1 MSEGTEKAVPLYPGA
16 MANDLPGS
24 FCQNCLS
31 WNPGDRETCLKCGTR
46 LLILAGDQTWEDEPE
61 DTDGGEDLE
70 EHLLERIT
78 GLEET
83 MRRVETYLETVSD
96 QLGKL
101 ERSEV
106 MLRNGLMALV
116 QEMEH
121 NRQLDAHAFSERWEN
136 LVEENLHLISAREL
150 FTRYRARILPIARP
164 KSMAQLKRA
173 LLETTALL
181 EAADLPGAAQRL
193 SQALPLDPKNY
204 ELLFTAASLHEAAQN
219 FEEAE
224 VLARKVVGLSPRHF
238 EAWMLLGKLLQEL
251 PEQADQAIEALHQA
265 SDLRPDDPEPR
276 MLLAE
281 LLLDQEDLQGAL
293 EAAQE
298 AVARRR
304 DGETL
309 LLLGQVHLARGES
322 LLAVPTLKEASAYL
336 PGDLNVREA
345 LAEAYLQHDERS
357 KAFAILQE
365 LLLQNPGDPHLLL
378 MLDAENHPQLREA
391 RDGKTGTQLML
402 DEVEALLD
410 ENQTEGAEVL
420 LKRVRRKG
428 RSQRSDWLDLR
439 LAFMKEPEKRLKSA
453 LEFACSD
460 RHPRLCFLALRLVLE
475 HLMEQKRE
483 AEITQALDAYL
494 SRHPKS
500 TGAWE
505 AALMRLAYTL
515 MNGQITDQDLA
526 EVRRLHA
533 HPLPGLEPRARTLL
547 GQYLLALKRHQDV
560 VDLLDPLL
568 EKEPTLINHFQLG
581 AALAGL
587 GEREPARALL
597 RAGLDADPG
606 DLNEGQAKGVKTQI
620 RGLLKELEDAP
631 QA

>member
-1 MSEGTEKAVPLYPGA
+1 

-24 FCQNCLS
+24 YCQNCLT
-31 WNPGDRETCLKCGTR
+31 WNPGDRETCVKCGTR

-61 DTDGGEDLE
+61 EAEGGEDLE

-83 MRRVETYLETVSD
+83 LRRVETYLETVSD

-116 QEMEH
+116 QEMEQK
-121 NRQLDAHAFSERWEN
+121 RQLDAHAFSERWEH
-136 LVEENLHLISAREL
+136 LVEENLNLISAREL

-164 KSMAQLKRA
+164 KSMSQLKRA

-181 EAADLPGAAQRL
+181 ESADLPGAAQRL
-193 SQALPLDPKNY
+193 GQALPLDPKNY
-204 ELLFTAASLHEAAQN
+204 ELIFTVASLHEAAQN

-224 VLARKVVGLSPRHF
+224 SLARKAVGLSPRHF
-238 EAWMLLGKLLQEL
+238 EAWMLLAKLLQEL
-251 PEQADQAIEALHQA
+251 PERADQAIEAMHQA
-265 SDLRPDDPEPR
+265 ADLRPDDPEPR
-276 MLLAE
+276 MMLAE

-298 AVARRR
+298 AVVRRK

-322 LLAVPTLKEASAYL
+322 ALAVPVLKDASAYL
-336 PGDLNVREA
+336 PGDLHVREA
-345 LAEAYLQHDERS
+345 LAEAYLLQDERP
-357 KAFAILQE
+357 KAFAILHE
-365 LLLQNPGDPHLLL
+365 LLLQNPGDPQLLL
-378 MLDAENHPQLREA
+378 MLDAETHPQLREA
-391 RDGKTGTQLML
+391 RDGKPGTLTLL
-402 DEVEALLD
+402 DEAEALLD
-410 ENQTEGAEVL
+410 EDQLDSAALL
-420 LKRVRRKG
+420 LKRARRKG
-428 RSQRSDWLDLR
+428 RSQRLEWLELR
-439 LAFMKEPEKRLKSA
+439 LTFLRQPEKTLKAA
-453 LEFACSD
+453 LDFACSD

-475 HLMEQKRE
+475 HLMAQKRE
-483 AEITQALDAYL
+483 PEIARALDAFL
-494 SRHPKS
+494 TRHPKS
-500 TGAWE
+500 SGAWE
-505 AALMRLAYTL
+505 AALMRLAYRL
-515 MNGQITDQDLA
+515 MNGQVTEQDLV

-547 GQYLLALKRHQDV
+547 GQYLLALKHHQDV
-560 VDLLDPLL
+560 LDLLDPLL

-587 GEREPARALL
+587 GDREEARILL
-597 RAGLDADPG
+597 KAGLDADPG
-606 DLNEGQAKGVKTQI
+606 DLNESQAKGVRSQI
-620 RGLLKELEDAP
+620 RGLMKELDESP
-631 QA
+631 QP

>member
-1 MSEGTEKAVPLYPGA
+1 

-24 FCQNCLS
+24 YCQNCLS
-31 WNPGDRETCLKCGTR
+31 WNPGERETCRKCGTR
-46 LLILAGDQTWEDEPE
+46 LLILAGDQTWEDEAD
-61 DTDGGEDLE
+61 DTDAGEDLE

-83 MRRVETYLETVSD
+83 LRRVETYLETVSD

-116 QEMEH
+116 QEMEQ
-121 NRQLDAHAFSERWEN
+121 NRQLDAHAFSERWEH
-136 LVEENLHLISAREL
+136 LVEENLHLIGAREL

-181 EAADLPGAAQRL
+181 ESADLPGAAQRL
-193 SQALPLDPKNY
+193 GQALPLDPKNY
-204 ELLFTAASLHEAAQN
+204 ELIFTAASLHEAAQN
-219 FEEAE
+219 LEEAE
-224 VLARKVVGLSPRHF
+224 VLARKAVGLSPRHF

-265 SDLRPDDPEPR
+265 ADLRPEDPEPR

-298 AVARRR
+298 AVARRK

-322 LLAVPTLKEASAYL
+322 LLAVPILKDASAYL
-336 PGDLNVREA
+336 PGDLHVREA
-345 LAEAYLQHDERS
+345 LAEAYLLQDERS

-378 MLDAENHPQLREA
+378 MLDAETHPQLREA
-391 RDGKTGTQLML
+391 RDGKSGTQLML
-402 DEVEALLD
+402 DEAETLLD
-410 ENQTEGAEVL
+410 EGQTEGAEVL
-420 LKRVRRKG
+420 LKRVRRRG
-428 RSQRSDWLDLR
+428 RSQRSDWLELR
-439 LAFMKEPEKRLKSA
+439 LAFLKDPEKQLKAS
-453 LEFACSD
+453 LDFACSD
-460 RHPRLCFLALRLVLE
+460 RHPRLCFLALRLALE

-483 AEITQALDAYL
+483 PEIARALDAFL
-494 SRHPKS
+494 TRHPKS

-505 AALMRLAYTL
+505 SALMRQAYRL

-547 GQYLLALKRHQDV
+547 GQYLLALKRHQEV
-560 VDLLDPLL
+560 LDLLDPIL
-568 EKEPTLINHFQLG
+568 EKEPTLINHFQVG
-581 AALAGL
+581 SALVGL
-587 GEREPARALL
+587 GDKEEARALL
-597 RAGLDADPG
+597 EAGLNADAG
-606 DLNEGQAKGVKTQI
+606 DLDDSQAKGVKGQI
-620 RGLLKELEDAP
+620 RSLLKELDEP
-631 QA
+631 GQA

>member
-1 MSEGTEKAVPLYPGA
+1 

-24 FCQNCLS
+24 YCQNCLA
-31 WNPGDRETCLKCGTR
+31 WNPGERETCLKCGTR
-46 LLILAGDQTWEDEPE
+46 LLILPGDQTWEDEPE
-61 DTDGGEDLE
+61 DTDGEDLE

-83 MRRVETYLETVSD
+83 LRRVETYLETVSD

-164 KSMAQLKRA
+164 KSMSQLKRA

-193 SQALPLDPKNY
+193 GQALPLDPKNY
-204 ELLFTAASLHEAAQN
+204 ELLFTAASLHEASQN

-251 PEQADQAIEALHQA
+251 PEHADQAIEALHQA
-265 SDLRPDDPEPR
+265 ADLRPEDPEPR
-276 MLLAE
+276 MMLAE
-281 LLLDQEDLQGAL
+281 LLLDQDDMQGAL

-298 AVARRR
+298 AVARRK

-322 LLAVPTLKEASAYL
+322 SMAVPALKEASAYL

-345 LAEAYLQHDERS
+345 LAEAYLLQGERP

-378 MLDAENHPQLREA
+378 MVDAESHPQLRDA
-391 RDGKTGTQLML
+391 RDGKAGTQLML

-410 ENQTEGAEVL
+410 ENQAEGAEVL

-428 RSQRSDWLDLR
+428 RSQRSEWLDLR
-439 LAFMKEPEKRLKSA
+439 LAFLKNPEKHLKAA
-453 LEFACSD
+453 LDFASSD

-475 HLMEQKRE
+475 HLMEQKRDP
-483 AEITQALDAYL
+483 EITQALDAYL
-494 SRHPKS
+494 ARHPKS

-505 AALMRLAYTL
+505 AALMRLAYRL
-515 MNGQITDQDLA
+515 MNGQVTEQDLDEA
-526 EVRRLHA
+526 RRLHA

-547 GQYLLALKRHQDV
+547 GQYLLALKRHQEV
-560 VDLLDPLL
+560 LDLLDPLL

-587 GEREPARALL
+587 GEREQASALL
-597 RAGLDADPG
+597 RAGLDADAG
-606 DLNEGQAKGVKTQI
+606 DLNESQAKGVKLQI
-620 RGLLKELEDAP
+620 RGLLKELEEGAKV
-631 QA
+631 

>member
-1 MSEGTEKAVPLYPGA
+1 
-16 MANDLPGS
+16 MANDQPGS
-24 FCQNCLS
+24 YCQNCLA
-31 WNPGDRETCLKCGTR
+31 WNPGERETCLKCGTR
-46 LLILAGDQTWEDEPE
+46 LLILPGDQTWEDEPE

-83 MRRVETYLETVSD
+83 LRRVETYLETVSD

-164 KSMAQLKRA
+164 KSMSQLKRA

-193 SQALPLDPKNY
+193 GQALPLDPKNY
-204 ELLFTAASLHEAAQN
+204 ELLFTAASLHEASQN

-224 VLARKVVGLSPRHF
+224 ALARKVVGLSPRHF

-251 PEQADQAIEALHQA
+251 PEHADQAIEALHQA
-265 SDLRPDDPEPR
+265 ADLRPEDPEPR

-281 LLLDQEDLQGAL
+281 LLLDQDDMQGAL

-298 AVARRR
+298 AVARRK

-322 LLAVPTLKEASAYL
+322 AMAVPALKEASAYL

-345 LAEAYLQHDERS
+345 LAEAYLLQGERP

-365 LLLQNPGDPHLLL
+365 LLMQNPGDPHLLL
-378 MLDAENHPQLREA
+378 MLDAENHPQLRDA

-402 DEVEALLD
+402 DEVETLLD
-410 ENQTEGAEVL
+410 ENQTEGAETL

-439 LAFMKEPEKRLKSA
+439 LAFLKDPEKRMKA
-453 LEFACSD
+453 AMDFACSD

-475 HLMEQKRE
+475 YLMERKRDP
-483 AEITQALDAYL
+483 EITLALDAYL
-494 SRHPKS
+494 TRHPKS

-505 AALMRLAYTL
+505 AALMRLAYRL
-515 MNGQITDQDLA
+515 MNGQVTEQDLDEA
-526 EVRRLHA
+526 RRLHA

-547 GQYLLALKRHQDV
+547 GQFLLALKHHQEV
-560 VDLLDPLL
+560 LDLLDPLL

-587 GEREPARALL
+587 GEREQAGALL
-597 RAGLDADPG
+597 RAGLEAEAG
-606 DLNEGQAKGVKTQI
+606 DLNESQAKGVKTQI
-620 RGLLKELEDAP
+620 RGLLKELEEGVKA
-631 QA
+631 

>member
-1 MSEGTEKAVPLYPGA
+1 

-24 FCQNCLS
+24 YCQNCLS
-31 WNPGDRETCLKCGTR
+31 WNPGDRETCVKCGTR
-46 LLILAGDQTWEDEPE
+46 LLILAGDQTWEDEPDE
-61 DTDGGEDLE
+61 PEGGEDLE

-83 MRRVETYLETVSD
+83 LRRVETYLETVSD

-121 NRQLDAHAFSERWEN
+121 KRQLDAHAFSERWEQ

-164 KSMAQLKRA
+164 KSMSQLKRA

-193 SQALPLDPKNY
+193 GQALPLDPRNY
-204 ELLFTAASLHEAAQN
+204 ELIFTAASLHEAAQN

-224 VLARKVVGLSPRHF
+224 GLVRKAVSLSPRHF
-238 EAWMLLGKLLQEL
+238 EAWMLLAKLLQEL
-251 PEQADQAIEALHQA
+251 PDQADLAIEALHQA

-281 LLLDQEDLQGAL
+281 LLLDEEDLQGAL

-298 AVARRR
+298 AVARRK

-322 LLAVPTLKEASAYL
+322 ALAVPALKEASAYL
-336 PGDLNVREA
+336 PGDLHVRES
-345 LAEAYLQHDERS
+345 LAEAYLQQGDRS

-365 LLLQNPGDPHLLL
+365 LLMQNPGDPHLLL
-378 MLDAENHPQLREA
+378 MVDAEDHQQLREA
-391 RDGKTGTQLML
+391 RDGKTGTQTLL
-402 DEVEALLD
+402 DEVENLLD
-410 ENQTEGAEVL
+410 ENQLEPAALL
-420 LKRVRRKG
+420 LKRARRKG
-428 RSQRSDWLDLR
+428 RSQRSEWLDLR
-439 LAFMKEPEKRLKSA
+439 LAFLQNPEKSLKPA
-453 LEFACSD
+453 LDFACSD
-460 RHPRLCFLALRLVLE
+460 RHPRLCFLALRLGLE
-475 HLMEQKRE
+475 HLMAQKRE
-483 AEITQALDAYL
+483 PEIARILDAFL
-494 SRHPKS
+494 TRHPKS

-505 AALMRLAYTL
+505 AALMRQAYRL
-515 MNGQITDQDLA
+515 MNGQTSEQDLV

-533 HPLPGLEPRARTLL
+533 HPLPGMEPRARTLL
-547 GQYLLALKRHQDV
+547 GQYLLALKRHQEV
-560 VDLLDPLL
+560 LDLLDPLL

-587 GEREPARALL
+587 GEREEARTLL
-597 RAGLDADPG
+597 KAGLDAEPG
-606 DLNEGQAKGVKTQI
+606 DLNESQAKGVKNQI
-620 RGLLKELEDAP
+620 RGLLKELDGVTEA
-631 QA
+631 

>member
-1 MSEGTEKAVPLYPGA
+1 
-16 MANDLPGS
+16 MATDTAGS
-24 FCQNCLS
+24 YCQNCLS
-31 WNPGDRETCLKCGTR
+31 WNPGDRETCVKCGTR
-46 LLILAGDQTWEDEPE
+46 LLILAGDQTWEDDAEE
-61 DTDGGEDLE
+61 SDAGEDLE

-83 MRRVETYLETVSD
+83 LRRVETYLETVSD

-116 QEMEH
+116 QEMEQ
-121 NRQLDAHAFSERWEN
+121 NRQLDAHAFSERWES

-164 KSMAQLKRA
+164 KSMSQLKRA
-173 LLETTALL
+173 LLETAALL

-193 SQALPLDPKNY
+193 GQALPLDPKNY
-204 ELLFTAASLHEAAQN
+204 ELIFTAASLHEAAQN

-224 VLARKVVGLSPRHF
+224 SLARKAVGLSPRHF
-238 EAWMLLGKLLQEL
+238 EGWMLLARLLQEL
-251 PEQADQAIEALHQA
+251 PDHVDQAIEALHQA
-265 SDLRPDDPEPR
+265 ADLRPEDPEPR

-281 LLLDQEDLQGAL
+281 VLLDQEDLQGAL

-298 AVARRR
+298 SVARRR

-309 LLLGQVHLARGES
+309 LLLARVFLARGES
-322 LLAVPTLKEASAYL
+322 ALAVPTLKEASTHL
-336 PGDLNVREA
+336 PGDLPVREA
-345 LAEAYLQHDERS
+345 LAEAYLQQGERS

-365 LLLQNPGDPHLLL
+365 LLMQNPGDPHLLL
-378 MLDAENHPQLREA
+378 MVDAENHPQLREA
-391 RDGKTGTQLML
+391 RDGKTGTQLLL
-402 DEVEALLD
+402 DEAESLLD
-410 ENQTEGAEVL
+410 ENQPEGAEVL
-420 LKRVRRKG
+420 LRRARRKG
-428 RSQRSDWLDLR
+428 RSQRSEWLDLR
-439 LAFMKEPEKRLKSA
+439 LAFLKAPEKQLKAA
-453 LEFACSD
+453 LDFACSD
-460 RHPRLCFLALRLVLE
+460 RHPRLCFLALRLALE

-483 AEITQALDAYL
+483 PEIARILDAFL
-494 SRHPKS
+494 TRHPKS

-505 AALMRLAYTL
+505 AALMRQAYKL
-515 MNGQITDQDLA
+515 MNGQVTEQDLA

-547 GQYLLALKRHQDV
+547 GQYLLALKHHQDV
-560 VDLLDPLL
+560 LNLLDPLI

-587 GEREPARALL
+587 GEREQARVLL
-597 RAGLDADPG
+597 RAGLDSDPA
-606 DLNEGQAKGVKTQI
+606 DLNDSQAKGVKQQI
-620 RGLLKELEDAP
+620 AGLLQELE

>member
-1 MSEGTEKAVPLYPGA
+1 

-24 FCQNCLS
+24 YCQNCLA
-31 WNPGDRETCLKCGTR
+31 WNPGERETCLKCGTR
-46 LLILAGDQTWEDEPE
+46 LLILPGDQTWEDEPE

-83 MRRVETYLETVSD
+83 LRRVETYLETVSD

-121 NRQLDAHAFSERWEN
+121 KGQLDGQAFSTRWEQ
-136 LVEENLHLISAREL
+136 LVEENLQLISAREV

-164 KSMAQLKRA
+164 KSMSQLKRA

-193 SQALPLDPKNY
+193 GQALPLDPKNY
-204 ELLFTAASLHEAAQN
+204 ELLFTAASLHEASQN

-251 PEQADQAIEALHQA
+251 PEHADQAIEALHQA
-265 SDLRPDDPEPR
+265 ADLRPEDPEPR
-276 MLLAE
+276 MMLAE
-281 LLLDQEDLQGAL
+281 LLLDQDDMQGAL

-298 AVARRR
+298 AVARRK

-322 LLAVPTLKEASAYL
+322 AMAVPALKEASAYL

-345 LAEAYLQHDERS
+345 LAEAYLLQGERP

-378 MLDAENHPQLREA
+378 MVDAENHPQLRDA
-391 RDGKTGTQLML
+391 RDGKAGTQLML

-410 ENQTEGAEVL
+410 ENQTEGAETL

-428 RSQRSDWLDLR
+428 RSQRSEWLDLR
-439 LAFMKEPEKRLKSA
+439 LAFLKDPEKRIKAA

-460 RHPRLCFLALRLVLE
+460 RHPRLCFLALRLILE
-475 HLMEQKRE
+475 HLMERKRDS
-483 AEITQALDAYL
+483 EITLALDAYL
-494 SRHPKS
+494 TRHPKS

-505 AALMRLAYTL
+505 AALMRLAYRL
-515 MNGQITDQDLA
+515 MNGQVTDQDLDEA
-526 EVRRLHA
+526 RRLHA

-547 GQYLLALKRHQDV
+547 GQYLLALKHHQEV
-560 VDLLDPLL
+560 LDLLDPLL

-587 GEREPARALL
+587 GEREQATALL
-597 RAGLDADPG
+597 KAGLEAEAG
-606 DLNEGQAKGVKTQI
+606 DLNESQAKGVKIQI
-620 RGLLKELEDAP
+620 RGLLKELEEGVKA
-631 QA
+631 

>member
-1 MSEGTEKAVPLYPGA
+1 
-16 MANDLPGS
+16 MATDLAGS
-24 FCQNCLS
+24 YCQNCLS
-31 WNPGDRETCLKCGTR
+31 WNPGDRETCIKCGTR
-46 LLILAGDQTWEDEPE
+46 LLILAGDQTWEDDADE
-61 DTDGGEDLE
+61 TDAGEDLE

-83 MRRVETYLETVSD
+83 LRRVETYLETVSD

-116 QEMEH
+116 QEMEQ
-121 NRQLDAHAFSERWEN
+121 NRQLDAHAFSERWES

-164 KSMAQLKRA
+164 KSMPQLKRA

-193 SQALPLDPKNY
+193 GQALPLDPKNY
-204 ELLFTAASLHEAAQN
+204 ELIFTAASLHEAAQN

-224 VLARKVVGLSPRHF
+224 GLARKAVGLSPRHF
-238 EAWMLLGKLLQEL
+238 EGWMLLARLLQEL
-251 PEQADQAIEALHQA
+251 PDHVDQAIEALHQA
-265 SDLRPDDPEPR
+265 ADLRPEDAEPR

-281 LLLDQEDLQGAL
+281 VLLDQEDLQGAL

-298 AVARRR
+298 SVARRR

-309 LLLGQVHLARGES
+309 LLLAQVFLARGES
-322 LLAVPTLKEASAYL
+322 TLAVPILKEASTHL
-336 PGDLNVREA
+336 PGDLPVREA
-345 LAEAYLQHDERS
+345 LAEAYLQQGERS

-378 MLDAENHPQLREA
+378 MVDAENHQQLREA
-391 RDGKTGTQLML
+391 RDGKTGTQLLL
-402 DEVEALLD
+402 DEAESLLD
-410 ENQTEGAEVL
+410 ENQPEGAEVL
-420 LKRVRRKG
+420 LRRARRKG
-428 RSQRSDWLDLR
+428 RSQRSEWLDLR
-439 LAFMKEPEKRLKSA
+439 LAFLKEPEKQLKAA
-453 LEFACSD
+453 LDVACSD
-460 RHPRLCFLALRLVLE
+460 RHPRLCFLALRLALE

-483 AEITQALDAYL
+483 PEISRILDAFL
-494 SRHPKS
+494 TRHPKS

-505 AALMRLAYTL
+505 AALMRQAYKL
-515 MNGQITDQDLA
+515 MNGQVTEQDLA

-547 GQYLLALKRHQDV
+547 GQYLLALKHHQDV
-560 VDLLDPLL
+560 LNLLDPLI
-568 EKEPTLINHFQLG
+568 EKEPTLINHVQLG

-587 GEREPARALL
+587 GEREQARVLL
-597 RAGLDADPG
+597 RAGLDSDPA
-606 DLNEGQAKGVKTQI
+606 DLNDSQAKGVKQQI
-620 RGLLKELEDAP
+620 AGLLQELEQKD
-631 QA
+631 

>member
-1 MSEGTEKAVPLYPGA
+1 
-16 MANDLPGS
+16 MANELPGS
-24 FCQNCLS
+24 YCQNCLT
-31 WNPGDRETCLKCGTR
+31 WNSGERETCVKCGTR
-46 LLILAGDQTWEDEPE
+46 LLILVGDQTWEDEPE
-61 DTDGGEDLE
+61 DSDAGEDLE

-83 MRRVETYLETVSD
+83 VRRVETYLETVSD

-116 QEMEH
+116 QEMEQK
-121 NRQLDAHAFSERWEN
+121 RQLDAHAFSERWEH

-164 KSMAQLKRA
+164 KSMSQLKRA

-181 EAADLPGAAQRL
+181 EAADLLGAAQRL
-193 SQALPLDPKNY
+193 GQAVPLDPKNY
-204 ELLFTAASLHEAAQN
+204 ELIFTAASLHEGAQD

-224 VLARKVVGLSPRHF
+224 SLARKAVGLSPRHF
-238 EAWMLLGKLLQEL
+238 EAWMLLAKLLQEL
-251 PEQADQAIEALHQA
+251 PEQADQAIEALHKA
-265 SDLRPDDPEPR
+265 ADLRPEDPEPR

-309 LLLGQVHLARGES
+309 LLLGQVLLARGES
-322 LLAVPTLKEASAYL
+322 ALAVTVLKEASSYM
-336 PGDLNVREA
+336 PGDLHVRES
-345 LAEAYLQHDERS
+345 LAEAYLLQEERP

-378 MLDAENHPQLREA
+378 MLDAETHPQLREA
-391 RDGKTGTQLML
+391 RDGKAGTQMML

-410 ENQTEGAEVL
+410 EHQLEGAEVL

-439 LAFMKEPEKRLKSA
+439 LAFLKSPEKQLKAA
-453 LEFACSD
+453 LDFACSE
-460 RHPRLCFLALRLVLE
+460 RHPRLCFLGLRLALE

-483 AEITQALDAYL
+483 PEIARALDAFL
-494 SRHPKS
+494 TRHPKS

-505 AALMRLAYTL
+505 AALLRQAYRL
-515 MNGQITDQDLA
+515 MNGQVTEQDLV

-547 GQYLLALKRHQDV
+547 GQYLLALKHHQAV
-560 VDLLDPLL
+560 IDLLDPLL
-568 EKEPTLINHFQLG
+568 EKEPTIINHFQMG

-587 GEREPARALL
+587 GERETAQALL
-597 RAGLDADPG
+597 RAGLEADSG
-606 DLNEGQAKGVKTQI
+606 DLDEAQAKGVKGQI
-620 RGLLKELEDAP
+620 RGLLQELDEGP
-631 QA
+631 QP

>member
-1 MSEGTEKAVPLYPGA
+1 

-24 FCQNCLS
+24 YCQNCLT
-31 WNPGDRETCLKCGTR
+31 WNPGDRETCVKCGTR
-46 LLILAGDQTWEDEPE
+46 LLILAGDQTWEDEPDE
-61 DTDGGEDLE
+61 TEGGEDLE

-83 MRRVETYLETVSD
+83 LRRVETYLETVSD

-116 QEMEH
+116 QEMEQK
-121 NRQLDAHAFSERWEN
+121 RQLDAHAFSERWES

-164 KSMAQLKRA
+164 KSMSQLKRA

-193 SQALPLDPKNY
+193 GQALPLDPKNY
-204 ELLFTAASLHEAAQN
+204 ELIFTAASLHEAAQN

-224 VLARKVVGLSPRHF
+224 SLARKAVGLSPRHF
-238 EAWMLLGKLLQEL
+238 EAWMLLAKLLQEL
-251 PEQADQAIEALHQA
+251 PEHADQAIEALHQA
-265 SDLRPDDPEPR
+265 SDLRPEDAEPR

-281 LLLDQEDLQGAL
+281 LLLDEEDLQGAL

-298 AVARRR
+298 AVARRK

-322 LLAVPTLKEASAYL
+322 GMAVPALKEASAYL
-336 PGDLNVREA
+336 PGDLHVRES
-345 LAEAYLQHDERS
+345 LAEAYLLQGDRS

-365 LLLQNPGDPHLLL
+365 LLTQNPGDPHLLL
-378 MLDAENHPQLREA
+378 MVDAEDHRQLHEA
-391 RDGKTGTQLML
+391 RDGKAGTQVML
-402 DEVEALLD
+402 DEAETLLD
-410 ENQTEGAEVL
+410 ENQLESAALL

-428 RSQRSDWLDLR
+428 KSQRSEWLDLR
-439 LAFMKEPEKRLKSA
+439 LAFLQDPEKTLRSA
-453 LEFACSD
+453 LAFACSD
-460 RHPRLCFLALRLVLE
+460 RHPRLCFLALRLALE
-475 HLMEQKRE
+475 HLMAQKRE
-483 AEITQALDAYL
+483 AEIARTLDAFL
-494 SRHPKS
+494 TRHPKS

-505 AALMRLAYTL
+505 AALMRQAYRL
-515 MNGQITDQDLA
+515 MNGQATEQDLV

-533 HPLPGLEPRARTLL
+533 HPLPGMEPRARTLL
-547 GQYLLALKRHQDV
+547 GQYLLALKRHQEV
-560 VDLLDPLL
+560 LELIDPLI

-587 GEREPARALL
+587 GEREEAKVLL
-597 RAGLDADPG
+597 KAGLDAEPG
-606 DLNEGQAKGVKTQI
+606 DLNDSQAKGVKNQI
-620 RGLLKELEDAP
+620 RGLLKELSGAGEA
-631 QA
+631 

>member
-1 MSEGTEKAVPLYPGA
+1 

-24 FCQNCLS
+24 YCQNCLA
-31 WNPGDRETCLKCGTR
+31 WNPGDRETCVKCGTR
-46 LLILAGDQTWEDEPE
+46 LLILAGDQTWEDEPDE
-61 DTDGGEDLE
+61 PEGGEDLE

-83 MRRVETYLETVSD
+83 LRRVETYLETVSD
-96 QLGKL
+96 QMGKL

-116 QEMEH
+116 QEMEQK
-121 NRQLDAHAFSERWEN
+121 RQLDAHAFSQRWEQ

-164 KSMAQLKRA
+164 KSMSQLKRA

-181 EAADLPGAAQRL
+181 ESADLPGAAQRL
-193 SQALPLDPKNY
+193 GQALPLDPKNY
-204 ELLFTAASLHEAAQN
+204 ELIFTAASLHEAAQN

-224 VLARKVVGLSPRHF
+224 GLARKAVGLSPRHF
-238 EAWMLLGKLLQEL
+238 EGWMLLAKLLQEL
-251 PEQADQAIEALHQA
+251 PDQVDQAIEALHQA
-265 SDLRPDDPEPR
+265 SELRPDDPEPR
-276 MLLAE
+276 MMLAE
-281 LLLDQEDLQGAL
+281 LLLEEEDLQGAL

-298 AVARRR
+298 AVARRK

-309 LLLGQVHLARGES
+309 LLLGQVYLARGES
-322 LLAVPTLKEASAYL
+322 ALAVPALKEASAYL
-336 PGDLNVREA
+336 PGDLHVREA
-345 LAEAYLQHDERS
+345 LAEAYLLQGERP

-365 LLLQNPGDPHLLL
+365 LLMQNPGDPQLLL
-378 MLDAENHPQLREA
+378 MVDAETHPQLREA
-391 RDGKTGTQLML
+391 RDGKAGTQTLL

-410 ENQTEGAEVL
+410 EGQLEPAALL

-428 RSQRSDWLDLR
+428 KSQRSDWLDLR
-439 LAFMKEPEKRLKSA
+439 LAFLQNPEKTLKPA
-453 LEFACSD
+453 LDFACSD
-460 RHPRLCFLALRLVLE
+460 RHPRLCFLALRLALE

-483 AEITQALDAYL
+483 DEIARILDAFL
-494 SRHPKS
+494 TRHPKS

-505 AALMRLAYTL
+505 AALMRQAYRL
-515 MNGQITDQDLA
+515 MNGQATEQDLV
-526 EVRRLHA
+526 EVRRLHT

-560 VDLLDPLL
+560 LDLLDPLL

-587 GEREPARALL
+587 GEREEARALL

-606 DLNEGQAKGVKTQI
+606 DLNDSQAKGVKNQI
-620 RGLLKELEDAP
+620 RGLLKELDAVTE
-631 QA
+631 A

>member
-1 MSEGTEKAVPLYPGA
+1 

-24 FCQNCLS
+24 YCQNCLS
-31 WNPGDRETCLKCGTR
+31 WNPGDRETCVKCGTR
-46 LLILAGDQTWEDEPE
+46 LLILAGDQTWEDEPDE
-61 DTDGGEDLE
+61 PEGGEDLE

-83 MRRVETYLETVSD
+83 LRRVETYLETVSD

-116 QEMEH
+116 QEMEQK
-121 NRQLDAHAFSERWEN
+121 RQLDAHAFSERWEQ

-164 KSMAQLKRA
+164 KSMSQLKRA

-193 SQALPLDPKNY
+193 GQALPLDPKNY
-204 ELLFTAASLHEAAQN
+204 ELIFTAASLHEAAQN

-224 VLARKVVGLSPRHF
+224 GLVRKAVSLSPRHF
-238 EAWMLLGKLLQEL
+238 EAWMLLAKLLQEL
-251 PEQADQAIEALHQA
+251 PDQADQAIEALHQA
-265 SDLRPDDPEPR
+265 SDLRPEDPEPR

-281 LLLDQEDLQGAL
+281 LLLDEEDLQGAL

-298 AVARRR
+298 AVARRK

-309 LLLGQVHLARGES
+309 VLLGQVHLARGES
-322 LLAVPTLKEASAYL
+322 ALAVPILKEASAYL
-336 PGDLNVREA
+336 PGDLHVRES
-345 LAEAYLQHDERS
+345 LAEAYLQQGDRS

-365 LLLQNPGDPHLLL
+365 LLMQNPGDPHLLL
-378 MLDAENHPQLREA
+378 MVDAEDHQQLREA
-391 RDGKTGTQLML
+391 RDGKTGTQTLL
-402 DEVEALLD
+402 DEVETLLD
-410 ENQTEGAEVL
+410 EEQLEPATLL

-428 RSQRSDWLDLR
+428 KSQRSEWLDLR
-439 LAFMKEPEKRLKSA
+439 LAFLRNPEKTLKPA
-453 LEFACSD
+453 LDFACSD
-460 RHPRLCFLALRLVLE
+460 RHPRLCFLALRLALE
-475 HLMEQKRE
+475 HLMAQKRE
-483 AEITQALDAYL
+483 AEIARILDAFL
-494 SRHPKS
+494 TRHPKS

-505 AALMRLAYTL
+505 AALMRQAYRL
-515 MNGQITDQDLA
+515 MNGQITDQDLV

-533 HPLPGLEPRARTLL
+533 HPLPGMEPRARTLL
-547 GQYLLALKRHQDV
+547 GQYLLALKRHQEV
-560 VDLLDPLL
+560 LDLLDPLL

-587 GEREPARALL
+587 GEREEARALL
-597 RAGLDADPG
+597 KAGLDAESG
-606 DLNEGQAKGVKTQI
+606 DLNDSQAKGVKNQI
-620 RGLLKELEDAP
+620 RGLLKELDAP
-631 QA
+631 PGSVTGATPY

>member
-1 MSEGTEKAVPLYPGA
+1 
-16 MANDLPGS
+16 
-24 FCQNCLS
+24 
-31 WNPGDRETCLKCGTR
+31 
-46 LLILAGDQTWEDEPE
+46 
-61 DTDGGEDLE
+61 
-70 EHLLERIT
+70 
-78 GLEET
+78 
-83 MRRVETYLETVSD
+83 
-96 QLGKL
+96 
-101 ERSEV
+101 
-106 MLRNGLMALV
+106 
-116 QEMEH
+116 
-121 NRQLDAHAFSERWEN
+121 
-136 LVEENLHLISAREL
+136 
-150 FTRYRARILPIARP
+150 
-164 KSMAQLKRA
+164 MAQLKRA

-193 SQALPLDPKNY
+193 GQALPLDPKNY
-204 ELLFTAASLHEAAQN
+204 ELIFTAASLHEASQN

-224 VLARKVVGLSPRHF
+224 VLARKAVGLSPRHF

-265 SDLRPDDPEPR
+265 ADLRPDDPEPR

-298 AVARRR
+298 AVARRK

-322 LLAVPTLKEASAYL
+322 AMAVPALKEASAYL
-336 PGDLNVREA
+336 PGDLHVREG
-345 LAEAYLQHDERS
+345 LAEAYLLQDERP

-365 LLLQNPGDPHLLL
+365 LLLQNPGDPQLLL
-378 MLDAENHPQLREA
+378 MVDAESHPQLREA
-391 RDGKTGTQLML
+391 RDGKTGTQLLL
-402 DEVEALLD
+402 DEAETLLD

-428 RSQRSDWLDLR
+428 RSQRSEWLDLR
-439 LAFMKEPEKRLKSA
+439 LAFMKEPEKQLKPA
-453 LEFACSD
+453 LDFACSD

-483 AEITQALDAYL
+483 PEISRALDAYL
-494 SRHPKS
+494 GRHPKS

-505 AALMRLAYTL
+505 AALMRLAYRL
-515 MNGQITDQDLA
+515 MNGQVTEPDLL

-547 GQYLLALKRHQDV
+547 GQYLLALKRHQEV
-560 VDLLDPLL
+560 LDLLDPLI
-568 EKEPTLINHFQLG
+568 EKEPTLIHHFQLG

-587 GEREPARALL
+587 GDREAARALL
-597 RAGLDADPG
+597 KAGLEADPG
-606 DLNEGQAKGVKTQI
+606 DLNDSQAKGVKGQI
-620 RGLLKELEDAP
+620 RGLLQELDAAV

>member
-1 MSEGTEKAVPLYPGA
+1 

-24 FCQNCLS
+24 YCQNCLA
-31 WNPGDRETCLKCGTR
+31 WNPGERETCLKCGTR

-61 DTDGGEDLE
+61 DMDGGEDLE

-83 MRRVETYLETVSD
+83 VRRVETYLETVSD

-121 NRQLDAHAFSERWEN
+121 NRQLDAQAFSARWEN
-136 LVEENLHLISAREL
+136 LVEDNLHLISAREL

-193 SQALPLDPKNY
+193 GQALPLDPKNY
-204 ELLFTAASLHEAAQN
+204 ELIFTAASLHEASQN

-224 VLARKVVGLSPRHF
+224 VLARKAVGLSPRHF
-238 EAWMLLGKLLQEL
+238 EAWMLLGRLLQEL
-251 PEQADQAIEALHQA
+251 PEHADQAIEALHQA

-281 LLLDQEDLQGAL
+281 LLLDQDDLQGAL

-309 LLLGQVHLARGES
+309 LLLGQVYLARGES
-322 LLAVPTLKEASAYL
+322 LLAVPALKEASIHL

-345 LAEAYLQHDERS
+345 LAEAYLLQEERP

-365 LLLQNPGDPHLLL
+365 LLMQNPGDPHLLL

-391 RDGKTGTQLML
+391 RDGRAGTQLLL
-402 DEVEALLD
+402 DEAEALLD
-410 ENQTEGAEVL
+410 ESQTEGAEVL

-428 RSQRSDWLDLR
+428 RSQRSEWLDLR
-439 LAFMKEPEKRLKSA
+439 LAFLKDPEKQIKGA
-453 LEFACSD
+453 LDFARSD

-475 HLMEQKRE
+475 HLMAQKRE
-483 AEITQALDAYL
+483 PEITQALDAYL
-494 SRHPKS
+494 GRHPKS

-505 AALMRLAYTL
+505 AALMRLAYRL
-515 MNGQITDQDLA
+515 MNGQVTDQDLA
-526 EVRRLHA
+526 EVRRLHT

-547 GQYLLALKRHQDV
+547 GQYLLALGRHQEV
-560 VDLLDPLL
+560 VELLDPLL
-568 EKEPTLINHFQLG
+568 EREPTLINHFQLG
-581 AALAGL
+581 SALAGM
-587 GEREPARALL
+587 GEKEEARILL
-597 RAGLDADPG
+597 KAGLDAEAG
-606 DLNEGQAKGVKTQI
+606 DLNESQAKGVKSQI
-620 RGLLKELEDAP
+620 RGLLKELEETP

>member
-1 MSEGTEKAVPLYPGA
+1 

-24 FCQNCLS
+24 YCQNCLS

-46 LLILAGDQTWEDEPE
+46 LLILPGDQTWEDEPE
-61 DTDGGEDLE
+61 DVDGGEDLE

-83 MRRVETYLETVSD
+83 LRRVETYLETVSD

-116 QEMEH
+116 QEMEQ

-164 KSMAQLKRA
+164 KSMSQLKRA

-193 SQALPLDPKNY
+193 GQALPLDPKNY
-204 ELLFTAASLHEAAQN
+204 ELIFTTASLQEAAQN

-224 VLARKVVGLSPRHF
+224 ALARKVVGLSPRHF

-251 PEQADQAIEALHQA
+251 PEHADQAIEALHQA
-265 SDLRPDDPEPR
+265 ADLRPEDPEPR
-276 MLLAE
+276 MMLAE
-281 LLLDQEDLQGAL
+281 LFLDQDDMQGAL
-293 EAAQE
+293 ESAQE
-298 AVARRR
+298 AVARRK

-322 LLAVPTLKEASAYL
+322 ALAVPALKEASAYL
-336 PGDLNVREA
+336 PGDLHVREA
-345 LAEAYLQHDERS
+345 LAEAYLLQGERP

-365 LLLQNPGDPHLLL
+365 LLLQNPGDPQLLL
-378 MLDAENHPQLREA
+378 MLDAEDHPQLREA
-391 RDGKTGTQLML
+391 RDGKAGTQLML
-402 DEVEALLD
+402 DEAEALL
-410 ENQTEGAEVL
+410 EEQQTEGAELL

-439 LAFMKEPEKRLKSA
+439 LAFLKEPEKRIKAA
-453 LEFACSD
+453 LDFACSD

-475 HLMEQKRE
+475 HLMAQKRDP
-483 AEITQALDAYL
+483 EITRALDTFLA
-494 SRHPKS
+494 RHPKS

-505 AALMRLAYTL
+505 AALMRLAYRL
-515 MNGQITDQDLA
+515 MNGQVTDQDLDEA
-526 EVRRLHA
+526 RRLHA

-547 GQYLLALKRHQDV
+547 GQYLLALKRHQEV
-560 VDLLDPLL
+560 LELLDPLL

-587 GEREPARALL
+587 GERESARALL
-597 RAGLDADPG
+597 RAGLEADAG
-606 DLNEGQAKGVKTQI
+606 DLNESQAKGVKGQI
-620 RGLLKELEDAP
+620 RSLLKELDEEV
-631 QA
+631 QG